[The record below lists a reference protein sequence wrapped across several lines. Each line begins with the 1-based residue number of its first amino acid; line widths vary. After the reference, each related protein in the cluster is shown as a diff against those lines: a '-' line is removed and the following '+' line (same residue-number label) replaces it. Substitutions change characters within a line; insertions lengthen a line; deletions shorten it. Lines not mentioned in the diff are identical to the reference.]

1 MKNFKIIVD
10 ADASPFKEE
19 IVQMAIKHNRELYF
33 VFSTSHI
40 SNYPKYVKT
49 IMVDNEKEAAD
60 IAVAN
65 LAKKNDIII
74 TQDYGL
80 AAMVL
85 AKKARV
91 LLNRGQV
98 VNQDNIDQLL
108 AFRHISA
115 KNRKN
120 RVRSKGPSKITDN
133 DKKEFLDQLSRM
145 MTEDQE

>member
-1 MKNFKIIVD
+1 MKDFKIIVD
-10 ADASPFKEE
+10 GDACPFKNDIMNLADKYE
-19 IVQMAIKHNRELYF
+19 KELYI

-40 SNYPKYVKT
+40 SNYPDQVKT
-49 IMVDNEKEAAD
+49 VMVDNQKEAAD
-60 IAVAN
+60 LAVVN
-65 LAKKNDIII
+65 LAKAEDIVI

-91 LLNRGQV
+91 LVNRGLVADGQ
-98 VNQDNIDQLL
+98 NIDQLL

-120 RVRSKGPSKITDN
+120 RVRMKGPSKLTEEDRKNFLTQLQKMIT
-133 DKKEFLDQLSRM
+133 E
-145 MTEDQE
+145 

>member
-1 MKNFKIIVD
+1 MKDFKIIVD
-10 ADASPFKEE
+10 GDACPFKNDIMNLADKYE
-19 IVQMAIKHNRELYF
+19 KELYI

-40 SNYPKYVKT
+40 SNYPDQVKT
-49 IMVDNEKEAAD
+49 VMVDNQKEAAD
-60 IAVAN
+60 LAVVN
-65 LAKKNDIII
+65 LAKAEDIVI

-91 LLNRGQV
+91 LLNRGLVADGQ
-98 VNQDNIDQLL
+98 NIDQLL

-120 RVRSKGPSKITDN
+120 RVRMKGPSKLTEEDRKNFLTQLQKMIT
-133 DKKEFLDQLSRM
+133 E
-145 MTEDQE
+145 

>member
-1 MKNFKIIVD
+1 MKDFKIIVD
-10 ADASPFKEE
+10 GDACPFKNDIMNLADKYE
-19 IVQMAIKHNRELYF
+19 KELYI

-40 SNYPKYVKT
+40 SNYPDQVKT
-49 IMVDNEKEAAD
+49 VMVDNQKEAAD
-60 IAVAN
+60 LAVVN
-65 LAKKNDIII
+65 LAKAEDIVI

-91 LLNRGQV
+91 LLNRGLVADEQ
-98 VNQDNIDQLL
+98 NIDQLL

-120 RVRSKGPSKITDN
+120 RVRMKGPSKLTEEDRKNFLTQLQKMIT
-133 DKKEFLDQLSRM
+133 E
-145 MTEDQE
+145 

>member
-1 MKNFKIIVD
+1 MKDFKIIVD
-10 ADASPFKEE
+10 GDACPFKNDIINLADKYE
-19 IVQMAIKHNRELYF
+19 KELYI

-40 SNYPKYVKT
+40 SNYPDQVKT
-49 IMVDNEKEAAD
+49 VMVDNQKEAAD
-60 IAVAN
+60 LAVVN
-65 LAKKNDIII
+65 LAKAEDIVI

-91 LLNRGQV
+91 LLNRGLVADEQ
-98 VNQDNIDQLL
+98 NIDQLL

-120 RVRSKGPSKITDN
+120 RVRMKGPSKLTEEDRKNFLTQLQKMIT
-133 DKKEFLDQLSRM
+133 E
-145 MTEDQE
+145 